1 MDALTKLSSVMGL
14 SLTSGINLYAT
25 VAVVGIVTK
34 FGMIEG
40 LPPEF
45 DAFNNNLVIFIAVV
59 LYLCE
64 FAADKVP
71 GFDSLW
77 DSVHTIIRPFGAALI
92 SLTVIGEAA
101 PPVEVVAGLFGAS
114 LAMGTHVAKTG
125 TRLVINTS
133 PEPFSN
139 IGMSVVEDA
148 GVVGMSLLVMS
159 HPYVALVLSLILLV
173 LLVIF
178 GPGLFRGA
186 LFVLKAIPVKV
197 MSAFGGGTDAVL
209 KEDLPDSLEEAV
221 DTELSKSEDVRVS
234 LACHAQKIKK
244 CGRNRKGYFIL
255 TDKRLLFAF
264 RRFFRSA
271 VRQWNLAHL
280 DKARLQQ
287 GFLMDTLRVKADGK
301 FLRFIFLKNRSSA
314 ARQASDMLGKM
325 IETPVPQSAS
335 PGEATP
341 PAEASTP

>member
-1 MDALTKLSSVMGL
+1 MDALAKLSSLMGL

-34 FGMIEG
+34 FDMIQG

-45 DAFNNNLVIFIAVV
+45 DAFNNGLVIFVALI
-59 LYLCE
+59 LYFCE

-92 SLTVIGEAA
+92 SLTVVGDAA
-101 PPVEVVAGLFGAS
+101 PPIEVVAALLGAS
-114 LAMGTHVAKTG
+114 LAMGTHAAKTG

-139 IGMSVVEDA
+139 IGMSVLEDA

-159 HPYVALVLSLILLV
+159 HPYIALAVSLIFLILLV
-173 LLVIF
+173 TY
-178 GPGLFRGA
+178 GPGLFRGT
-186 LFVLKAIPVKV
+186 LFVIKAIPIKV
-197 MSAFGGGTDAVL
+197 MSAFGGEKDAVL

-221 DTELSKSEDVRVS
+221 DAELSKGEEAKVS

-264 RRFFRSA
+264 RRLFRSNI
-271 VRQWNLAHL
+271 RQWNLADL
-280 DKARLQQ
+280 DKPGLQER
-287 GFLMDTLRVKADGK
+287 FLMDTLRLKGDGK
-301 FLRFIFLKNRSSA
+301 FLRFIFLKNRASA
-314 ARQASDMLGKM
+314 ARQAADMLKGM
-325 IETPVPQSAS
+325 IDAPVPEPVAPQEAS
-335 PGEATP
+335 PP
-341 PAEASTP
+341 QDVSTA